1 MTYGQCF
8 ELLCCLLFPLLLKRQ
23 KKRVKEKLDQSL
35 LQVMI
40 EFDHRFAV
48 IQGKKHNGKGFF
60 FFSVNRHDIQPKKK
74 GGLQAGHRVQSI
86 GNLPITVQ
94 TIMVKLSRRNEKQLN
109 YAS

>member
-1 MTYGQCF
+1 
-8 ELLCCLLFPLLLKRQ
+8 
-23 KKRVKEKLDQSL
+23 
-35 LQVMI
+35 MI

-48 IQGKKHNGKGFF
+48 IQGKKHNGKVFF
-60 FFSVNRHDIQPKKK
+60 FFFGLTGIIFNQKEK
-74 GGLQAGHRVQSI
+74 GLQAGHRVQSI

>member
-1 MTYGQCF
+1 
-8 ELLCCLLFPLLLKRQ
+8 
-23 KKRVKEKLDQSL
+23 
-35 LQVMI
+35 MI

-48 IQGKKHNGKGFF
+48 IQGKKHNDKVFF
-60 FFSVNRHDIQPKKK
+60 FFGLTGNSTKKK
-74 GGLQAGHRVQSI
+74 RGLQAGHRVQGI

>member
-48 IQGKKHNGKGFF
+48 IQGKKHNGKVFF
-60 FFSVNRHDIQPKKK
+60 FFGLTGIIFNQKKK
-74 GGLQAGHRVQSI
+74 GLQAGHRVQSI

>member
-48 IQGKKHNGKGFF
+48 IQGKKHNGRGFF
-60 FFSVNRHDIQPKKK
+60 FFWLTGMIFNQKKRGATSWPQSPKYWQPAYNSTDHNGKVE
-74 GGLQAGHRVQSI
+74 Q
-86 GNLPITVQ
+86 
-94 TIMVKLSRRNEKQLN
+94 EK
-109 YAS
+109 

>member
-1 MTYGQCF
+1 
-8 ELLCCLLFPLLLKRQ
+8 
-23 KKRVKEKLDQSL
+23 
-35 LQVMI
+35 MI

-60 FFSVNRHDIQPKKK
+60 FFWLTGMIFNQKKK